1 MKNKFDNILG
11 TIGNTPVVRLS
22 KLAPEHVNLYVK
34 LEAFNPAGSVKDRLA
49 LGVIEDAEA
58 SGDLKPGQ
66 TIVEATSGNTGIGLA
81 MVCAQKGYPLV
92 IVMAESFSVERR
104 QLMRFMGAKVILTP
118 AYLKGSGMLAKATEL
133 AETHGWFLTR
143 QFENEANAKI
153 HERTTAVEILR
164 DFEGER
170 LDYWITGFGT
180 GGTLNGVANV
190 LKQQRPEI
198 KIVCCEP
205 DNSQLLGSHQP
216 QPEAPATGLAP
227 SHPAFRP
234 HAMQGW
240 TPDFI
245 SHLVEEAVKR
255 KHIDQLIPVAGDDA
269 IHCSRQLA
277 RQEGIF
283 TGITAGAAVAAALKI
298 AEQAEAGTTILCML
312 PDTGERYLST
322 PLFDGIDTEMNR
334 DELDISESTANYRFD
349 TPAPT
354 QADTKTDSEADESAE
369 VVPAQGTEA
378 VEKFLGDSNNPVV
391 LFALEWCEF
400 CWAIKKMFAALDIP
414 YVSVDLDSVK
424 YQQNDLGATIRKA
437 LLARI
442 GSPTIP
448 QLFIGGEL
456 LGGATEVLQANDSG
470 ELQSLLDKYELS
482 YNRDKK
488 VKGEEFLPNWVQ
500 K

>member
-104 QLMRFMGAKVILTP
+104 QLMRFMGAKVVLTP

-143 QFENEANAKI
+143 QFENEANAKM

-164 DFEGER
+164 DFEGDR
-170 LDYWITGFGT
+170 LDYWVTGFGT

-216 QPEAPATGLAP
+216 QPEAPAAGLAP

-245 SHLVEEAVKR
+245 SHLVEEAVER

-277 RQEGIF
+277 QQEGIF
-283 TGITAGAAVAAALKI
+283 TGITAGAAVAAALKL

-334 DELDISESTANYRFD
+334 DELDISESTPNYRFD
-349 TPAPT
+349 TPAPA
-354 QADTKTDSEADESAE
+354 QADTKTASEADESAE
-369 VVPAQGTEA
+369 AVPAQGSEA
-378 VEKFLGDSNNPVV
+378 VQQFLGDSKNPVV

-400 CWAIKKMFAALDIP
+400 CWAIKKMFTALNIP

-424 YQQNDLGATIRKA
+424 YQQDNLGSDIRKA

-456 LGGATEVLQANDSG
+456 LGGATEALQANDSG
-470 ELQSLLDKYELS
+470 ELQRLLDKYELS